1 MVTSRVH
8 PGETPASFV
17 FNGFLDFILRE
28 DDPRAK
34 QLRRQYVFKLI
45 PMLNPDGVQR
55 GHYRTDSRG
64 VNLNRMY
71 LDPNFQLYPS
81 IYASKA
87 LLVYHHV
94 QNKKEVKKKEESEE
108 SPRSK
113 SMQSVTA
120 SAGRRKQSDDSTKTE
135 DCTRDENARSIS
147 RTYNVVYENGVSST
161 TIQETITRDEEQIVE
176 ELQSLELDDDLESA
190 TGNTEQEDVLSE
202 NLAAIESQSEID
214 ISEAAAE
221 TKYINYTEKEN
232 ERLISKHGM
241 KDDDDSDGR
250 QSPGHIGNEGSDDEA
265 GGNMDPPPGVNGI
278 VFTPHLSDPKLTEI
292 SPSESGIA
300 FYVDLHGHASKRG
313 CFIYGNYF
321 ENEDTQIEN
330 MLFPKLISMN
340 TAHFDF
346 TGCNFTER
354 NMYMKDKRDG
364 LSKEGSGRVAI
375 YKALGIIHRYA
386 FFKKYIVNERLIIVT
401 SLLYCVAYYLS
412 DLFRGRVKT
421 KVLW

>member
-34 QLRRQYVFKLI
+34 QLRRQYVFKLL

-87 LLVYHHV
+87 LLVHHHV
-94 QNKKEVKKKEESEE
+94 QNKKDVKKREELQE

-113 SMQSVTA
+113 SVQSVTA
-120 SAGRRKQSDDSTKTE
+120 SQGGRKQSDDSTKTE
-135 DCTRDENARSIS
+135 DCTQDGNVRSRS

-161 TIQETITRDEEQIVE
+161 TIQKTVTRDEEQIVE
-176 ELQSLELDDDLESA
+176 VLQSLELDEDFESA
-190 TGNTEQEDVLSE
+190 TGNTEQDVLSE
-202 NLAAIESQSEID
+202 NLTAIESQSEID
-214 ISEAAAE
+214 ISEAVAGSKLINC
-221 TKYINYTEKEN
+221 TKKEN
-232 ERLISKHGM
+232 ERLSAKHGVE
-241 KDDDDSDGR
+241 DSDDSDGR

-265 GGNMDPPPGVNGI
+265 GGNTDPPPGVNGI

-375 YKALGIIHRYA
+375 YKALGIIHRYK
-386 FFKKYIVNERLIIVT
+386 FFKHYK
-401 SLLYCVAYYLS
+401 
-412 DLFRGRVKT
+412 
-421 KVLW
+421 